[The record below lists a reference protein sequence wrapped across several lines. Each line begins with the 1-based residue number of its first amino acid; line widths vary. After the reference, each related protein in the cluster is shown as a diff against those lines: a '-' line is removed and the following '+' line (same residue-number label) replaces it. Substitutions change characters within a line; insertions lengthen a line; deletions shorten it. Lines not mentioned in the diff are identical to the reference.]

1 MSKVVEGLKL
11 LVVDCPLLTDK
22 GVFIIKFKSIKKDLD
37 IEDIPIDKRKVGFKD
52 FLALTIASIQVLV
65 PVFLAVFAV
74 FSLLA
79 FLLMKFWVK

>member
-1 MSKVVEGLKL
+1 M
-11 LVVDCPLLTDK
+11 
-22 GVFIIKFKSIKKDLD
+22 FIIKFKSIKKDLD
-37 IEDIPIDKRKVGFKD
+37 IEDIPIDKRKVRFKD

>member
-1 MSKVVEGLKL
+1 ME
-11 LVVDCPLLTDK
+11 
-22 GVFIIKFKSIKKDLD
+22 VFIIKFKSIKKDLD
-37 IEDIPIDKRKVGFKD
+37 IEDIPIDKRKVRFKD